1 MPKYGRRYSANL
13 IALYFFCQLTISA
26 LYKKLHDALI
36 LPSISRLRQ
45 YSSGMSVET
54 SSLGLII
61 FDCKNKRFA
70 ERVLHYVV
78 ND

>member
-1 MPKYGRRYSANL
+1 MPKYGRPYSANL
-13 IALYFFCQLTISA
+13 ITLYFLCQLTISA

-36 LPSISRLRQ
+36 LPSISRLCQ

-54 SSLGLII
+54 SSLGFII
-61 FDCKNKRFA
+61 FYCKNKRFA
-70 ERVLHYVV
+70 ERMLHYGV